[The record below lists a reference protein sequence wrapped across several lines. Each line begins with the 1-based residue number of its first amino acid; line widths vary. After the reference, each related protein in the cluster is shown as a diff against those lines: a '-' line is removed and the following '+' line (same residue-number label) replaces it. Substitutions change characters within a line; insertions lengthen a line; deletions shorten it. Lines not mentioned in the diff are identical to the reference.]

1 MHRAKGDS
9 SVLASVLLF
18 ATMHSAFYSEILT
31 KINFFGRGV
40 LNAAFKEIETKA
52 NKNRPILL

>member
-1 MHRAKGDS
+1 MSLDFIAH
-9 SVLASVLLF
+9 F
-18 ATMHSAFYSEILT
+18 AFYSDILI

-52 NKNRPILL
+52 NKN